1 MIFDELKN
9 SEFYNG
15 LGEGFVK
22 AFTYLKETD
31 LDSLEVGK
39 HIIDGEDLF
48 IFVNDY
54 STKNIEEAMWEGH
67 KEYID
72 IQYVIE
78 GKEMMGYT
86 SISNMIECDEYNK
99 VNDIFFGKA
108 DGQFVI
114 VGPGEFAVFTPKDA
128 HMPSLKVENDGHVR
142 KIVVKMKIN
151 EKNIAKI
158 L

>member
-54 STKNIEEAMWEGH
+54 TTKNIEEAMWEGH

-72 IQYVIE
+72 IQYVIQ

-86 SISNMIECDEYNK
+86 SISNMTDCDEYNEES
-99 VNDIFFGKA
+99 DIFFGKA
-108 DGQFVI
+108 NGQFVV
-114 VGPGEFAVFTPKDA
+114 VGPGEFAVFTPQDA
-128 HMPSLKVENDGHVR
+128 HMPSLKVENDAHVR
-142 KIVVKMKIN
+142 KIVVKMKVN
-151 EKNIAKI
+151 EKNIANI